1 MNKTI
6 ILASDHNGNSLRS
19 CLREYL
25 LSIGYYAV
33 DIGPVDTKVKVDYVK
48 YAQQVGHAVSTCSV
62 KGILICGTGIG
73 MSIVANRFEGV
84 RASMVTDVETA
95 IKTREHN
102 NSNILVLGA
111 WQNTDEEAIEIVK
124 AWLNQDFGYGRH
136 VHRVASIDKNSV
148 ILVPGYFDVLN
159 GEHIKLL
166 KYAKNFGKVVVALNS
181 DKSAELNN
189 IKLQNSFQDRRE
201 LLEEFISIDEI
212 ICNDEE
218 TVKNLFESKC
228 ITHILKGPE
237 YTEEYVRKNDCVP
250 TNVEVIIYQ

>member
-1 MNKTI
+1 MKTAI
-6 ILASDHNGNSLRS
+6 IIASDHNGNE
-19 CLREYL
+19 LREYL
-25 LSIGYYAV
+25 RKTLLLNHYVI
-33 DIGPVDTKVKVDYVK
+33 DIGPVDKTEKVDYVK
-48 YAQQVGHAVSTCSV
+48 YAQQVGHAVSTCSI

-84 RASMVTDVETA
+84 RASMVTDVDTA

-102 NSNILVLGA
+102 NSNVLVLGA
-111 WQNTDEEAIEIVK
+111 WQNTKEEAIDIVN

-136 VHRVASIDKNSV
+136 IHRVASIDKKGV

-189 IKLQNSFQDRRE
+189 VKLHNNFKDRRE
-201 LLEEFISIDEI
+201 LLEEFVCIDEI

-218 TVKNLFESKC
+218 TVRDIFASKC

-237 YTEEYVRKNDCVP
+237 YTQEYVRKNDCVP
-250 TNVEVIIYQ
+250 INVEVIIYQV